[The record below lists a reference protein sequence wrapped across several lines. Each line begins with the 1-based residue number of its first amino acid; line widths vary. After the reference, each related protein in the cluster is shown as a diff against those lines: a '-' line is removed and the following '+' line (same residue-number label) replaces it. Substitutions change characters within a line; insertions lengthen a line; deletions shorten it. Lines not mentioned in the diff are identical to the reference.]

1 MVEMAI
7 IITYLVK
14 YENSD
19 GQLQELEVEVDCK
32 DFSRAS
38 KDKALDE
45 TARRYLIGNILEQG
59 GRVIKIT
66 KVDGLQGA

>member
-1 MVEMAI
+1 MAI

-32 DFSRAS
+32 DFARAS

-45 TARRYLIGNILEQG
+45 TARRHLIGNILEQG

-66 KVDGLQGA
+66 KVDSGQGGLV